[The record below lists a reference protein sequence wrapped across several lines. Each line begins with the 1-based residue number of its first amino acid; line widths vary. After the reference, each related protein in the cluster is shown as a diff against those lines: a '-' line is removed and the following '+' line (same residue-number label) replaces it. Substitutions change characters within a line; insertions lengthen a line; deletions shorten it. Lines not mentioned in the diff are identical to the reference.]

1 MKKRKDGRYMIRV
14 ISVLMKTSEKNSKQ
28 FTANQ
33 KRKLSRKNPKFG

>member
-33 KRKLSRKNPKFG
+33 